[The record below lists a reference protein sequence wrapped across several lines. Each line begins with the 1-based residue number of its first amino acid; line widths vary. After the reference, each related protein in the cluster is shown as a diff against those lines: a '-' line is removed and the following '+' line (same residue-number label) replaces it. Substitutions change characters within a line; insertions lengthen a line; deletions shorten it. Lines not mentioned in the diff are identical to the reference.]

1 MIEFNMIGAESTD
14 MEIRVVNSFPEQTLD
29 LSAAYRV
36 QFQTMG
42 ELSNELSNFYDVV
55 GVTDPFQYIDIN
67 ARKLLGR
74 HFSLGAGYYQRFLLN
89 NKDESEFNRE
99 YLRLF
104 AVFGMEEVFVSGLSF
119 DIDGDYWKT
128 GADQL
133 YSAGL
138 SAGYAFKVRE
148 HKASLGVGTYFSLY
162 KYDQYDQQGES
173 ENVQT
178 YYVRC
183 KVPVGRE
190 LAVDG
195 RYEYESGPEKYHV
208 LHASLCYEF

>member
-1 MIEFNMIGAESTD
+1 MIGAESTD
-14 MEIRVVNSFPEQTLD
+14 MEIRVVNSFPEQALD

-55 GVTDPFQYIDIN
+55 GVTDPFQYIDVN
-67 ARKLLGR
+67 ARKLFGR
-74 HFSLGAGYYQRFLLN
+74 RFSLGAGYYQRFLLN
-89 NKDESEFNRE
+89 GKDESEFNRE

-104 AVFGMEEVFVSGLSF
+104 AVFGMEDLPVSGLSF
-119 DIDGDYWKT
+119 DIDGDFWKT

-138 SAGYAFKVRE
+138 SAGYEFKVRE
-148 HKASLGVGTYFSLY
+148 KKASLGIGTYFSLY
-162 KYDQYDQQGES
+162 KYDRYDQQGES

-190 LAVDG
+190 FAVDG
-195 RYEYESGPEKYHV
+195 RYEYESGPENYHV